1 MFLCFV
7 IWRIPWFYTL
17 IYITKVSHIKKLK
30 NKKELK
36 KLKPYVL
43 WLKLQQKN
51 SNKEA
56 IGFNF

>member
-1 MFLCFV
+1 MKEV
-7 IWRIPWFYTL
+7 
-17 IYITKVSHIKKLK
+17 KE
-30 NKKELK
+30 KKELK